1 MEYESH
7 GNYPHNYNKPLGCFF
22 LKSYTK
28 YVYYKD
34 MYIYNS
40 TVKYFLNDH
49 SLMNNAFI
57 WFNLLYSNS

>member
-57 WFNLLYSNS
+57 